1 MTRTL
6 DQLVFNNSF
15 SQLPASFYTSV
26 IPQALSEPHLVS
38 FNPKVCQL
46 LEFSHEEVTTQR
58 FAQIFSGNQVHP
70 RFSPLAMK
78 YTGHQFGQYNPDL
91 GDGRGVLLG
100 EVVTSTGAK
109 WDLHLKGSGLTPYSR
124 QGDGRAVL
132 RSSIREYLASAAMA
146 GLGIATTHAL
156 AIIGST
162 TPVYREQVEQG
173 ATLIRVAESHVRFGH
188 FEYLFYTQQHGDLKQ
203 LADYIIEHYFSD
215 LSSHS
220 TPYAAMYQR
229 IVELTATL
237 IADWQS
243 VGFAHGVMNT
253 DNMSIL
259 GLTFDYGPY
268 GFLDNYNPHY
278 ICNHSDYSGRYAFNQ
293 QPSIALWNLAALGY
307 ALSPLIESD
316 TANAVLD
323 TFEPLLQTAYSK
335 KMRAKLGLITD
346 SDQDGYLFKNLFNC
360 LTALQLDYTLF
371 FRTLSSIPAT
381 DIASSADRLFAVASD
396 NTSLKA
402 DDTSTES
409 VRNKKENQNQ
419 NNEYRAQLAT
429 WLNEYQQRVSF
440 ELIDSE
446 TKGDNKHSD
455 QARQHLMLASNPKF
469 ILRNYLAQLA
479 IQEAEQ
485 GDYSRIESLMEV
497 LASPFDEHPKH
508 QSMAKLPPEWGKTL
522 TISCSS

>member
-15 SQLPASFYTSV
+15 RQLPPSFYTQV
-26 IPQALSEPHLVS
+26 IPQPLSEPFLVS
-38 FNPKVCQL
+38 FNPYVCQL
-46 LEFSHEEVTTQR
+46 LELSHKEVTTDH
-58 FAQIFSGNQVHP
+58 FAQIFTGNGSHP
-70 RFSPLAMK
+70 KFEPIAMK

-100 EVVTSTGAK
+100 EVVTSTGTK

-146 GLGIATTHAL
+146 GLGIKTTHAL
-156 AIIGST
+156 AIFSST
-162 TPVYREQVEQG
+162 TPVYREKVEQG

-203 LADYIIEHYFSD
+203 LADYIIEHHFSD
-215 LSSHS
+215 LSAHS

-253 DNMSIL
+253 DNMSVL

-268 GFLDNYNPHY
+268 GFLDDYNPNY

-335 KMRAKLGLITD
+335 KMRAKLGLVTHN
-346 SDQDGYLFKNLFNC
+346 DQDGYLFKNLFNC
-360 LTALQLDYTLF
+360 LTVLQLDYTLF
-371 FRTLSSIPAT
+371 FRTLSSIPVT
-381 DIASSADRLFAVASD
+381 DIASSADRLFAVASG
-396 NTSLKA
+396 NTSLNTE
-402 DDTSTES
+402 DTSTES
-409 VRNKKENQNQ
+409 IRNKNKKENQNS
-419 NNEYRAQLAT
+419 EHRAQLAT
-429 WLNEYQQRVSF
+429 WLNEYQQRVIL
-440 ELIDSE
+440 ELIDSQA
-446 TKGDNKHSD
+446 KGDNKHSD
-455 QARQHLMLASNPKF
+455 QDRQDLMLASNPKYT
-469 ILRNYLAQLA
+469 LRNYLAQLA

-497 LASPFDEHPKH
+497 LASPFDEHPKY
-508 QSMAKLPPEWGKTL
+508 QAMAQLPPEWGKTL

>member
-1 MTRTL
+1 M
-6 DQLVFNNSF
+6 
-15 SQLPASFYTSV
+15 
-26 IPQALSEPHLVS
+26 
-38 FNPKVCQL
+38 
-46 LEFSHEEVTTQR
+46 
-58 FAQIFSGNQVHP
+58 
-70 RFSPLAMK
+70 
-78 YTGHQFGQYNPDL
+78 
-91 GDGRGVLLG
+91 
-100 EVVTSTGAK
+100 
-109 WDLHLKGSGLTPYSR
+109 
-124 QGDGRAVL
+124 
-132 RSSIREYLASAAMA
+132 
-146 GLGIATTHAL
+146 
-156 AIIGST
+156 
-162 TPVYREQVEQG
+162 
-173 ATLIRVAESHVRFGH
+173 
-188 FEYLFYTQQHGDLKQ
+188 
-203 LADYIIEHYFSD
+203 
-215 LSSHS
+215 
-220 TPYAAMYQR
+220 
-229 IVELTATL
+229 
-237 IADWQS
+237 
-243 VGFAHGVMNT
+243 
-253 DNMSIL
+253 
-259 GLTFDYGPY
+259 
-268 GFLDNYNPHY
+268 
-278 ICNHSDYSGRYAFNQ
+278 
-293 QPSIALWNLAALGY
+293 AALGY

-409 VRNKKENQNQ
+409 VRNKKENQN
-419 NNEYRAQLAT
+419 NEYRAQLAT

-446 TKGDNKHSD
+446 IKGGNKHSD